1 MPPYKLMVFLPP
13 VAGHDNKYLDDY
25 NHGDQSMLDDISL
38 FGIHHEI
45 GETCN
50 NRKQLIWFM
59 TNFDR

>member
-1 MPPYKLMVFLPP
+1 MLMIFLPP

-25 NHGDQSMLDDISL
+25 NHDDQSMSDEISL
-38 FGIHHEI
+38 FDNYHEI

-50 NRKQLIWFM
+50 NRKQLIVFM